1 LSGRKVARSELTGQT
16 WAREFAALPALEQ
29 ATCDA
34 GPSLH
39 RGLAEVNAQRRAAG
53 KPEVAEQLDHFHSLW
68 GGGVALAGME
78 KRLRG
83 AIHQAERLQSQL
95 DKRRRNGQGLQPW
108 SNRARAAWAKAERLM
123 DQWTEC
129 SRVWQQIKEALP
141 LVTPEA
147 ELNTRARGEAILK
160 TLLPQLPEAFV
171 KSVNLLERKQVLTYL
186 DRVHQRLETVAV
198 PPEIRDAAVR
208 QEILRPRPELWRDD
222 SPKAAV
228 LRGVLLACAAVLHHA
243 GVVGQRAVE
252 QVRSIFRES
261 WRASS
266 LVECINSVVRMQQ
279 ARHRKMTQ
287 GLLDLKR
294 LYWNSH
300 VFRTGRRRGTSPYQ
314 RVGLPWPPNR
324 NWWELLKTPSERLR
338 QELSAQTLAA

>member
-1 LSGRKVARSELTGQT
+1 
-16 WAREFAALPALEQ
+16 
-29 ATCDA
+29 
-34 GPSLH
+34 
-39 RGLAEVNAQRRAAG
+39 
-53 KPEVAEQLDHFHSLW
+53 
-68 GGGVALAGME
+68 ME

-95 DKRRRNGQGLQPW
+95 DKRRRNGQALQPW

-129 SRVWQQIKEALP
+129 SRVWQQIKAALP

-186 DRVHQRLETVAV
+186 DRVHQRLETVAA

-208 QEILRPRPELWRDD
+208 QEILRSRPELWRDD

-243 GVVGQRAVE
+243 GVVGQRALE

-266 LVECINSVVRMQQ
+266 LVECINSVVRMHQ

-314 RVGLPWPPNR
+314 RVGLPWPNR
-324 NWWELLKTPSERLR
+324 NWWELLKTPPERLR
-338 QELSAQTLAA
+338 QELSTQTLTA